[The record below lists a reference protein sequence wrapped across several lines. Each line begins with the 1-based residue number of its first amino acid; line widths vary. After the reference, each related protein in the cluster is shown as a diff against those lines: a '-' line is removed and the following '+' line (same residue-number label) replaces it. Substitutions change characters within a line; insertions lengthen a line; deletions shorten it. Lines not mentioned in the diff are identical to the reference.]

1 MHVDACFPFR
11 GTVSRRLTEGGRPH
25 KQRAN
30 PSTPSR
36 HLLFRGCLLYTSI
49 LELKQELLTIDGL
62 FAALSENEAFVIRHH
77 VMEELDW
84 PQTMVLF
91 AQKWGADVEKSIR
104 SMKALQEKGSR
115 KVARIL
121 NKRINH
127 DLL

>member
-1 MHVDACFPFR
+1 
-11 GTVSRRLTEGGRPH
+11 
-25 KQRAN
+25 
-30 PSTPSR
+30 
-36 HLLFRGCLLYTSI
+36 
-49 LELKQELLTIDGL
+49 
-62 FAALSENEAFVIRHH
+62 
-77 VMEELDW
+77 MEELDW